1 MIDISS
7 QDATESK
14 LRALINLGNAFSWD
28 TPDPAIRR
36 GPDRGNASLE
46 IYCENNRTN
55 RVCLVARLLL
65 EFTRSVW
72 GLSGERISQ
81 LSLRQNKKCNRQDW
95 LSVISYGSAKSA
107 QRNKKLKHEL

>member
-55 RVCLVARLLL
+55 RVCLVAPLLL

-72 GLSGERISQ
+72 GFSGERISQ
-81 LSLRQNKKCNRQDW
+81 LSLRQNKN
-95 LSVISYGSAKSA
+95 VTAKIGCRSLATEA
-107 QRNKKLKHEL
+107 QKARNGTRN